1 MPAAFTPSP
10 SIGATDPPLPDGPAA
25 NAATSRELLNN
36 RRHLRGA
43 TWGALVWSG
52 RLVVG
57 GTAAAPSITV
67 GAIEAVTLRDS
78 SGVWRPYYK
87 DTETALGIAQ
97 VEGAPASLTADTWH
111 YVYAHDAA
119 GDGNPHFQVS
129 TTAPGTSLAWKNAV
143 GTALYRY
150 LGCFCT
156 DGSGNPVPLVAHRG
170 RYVYLN
176 SILPGRSDSQSNS
189 AWHDLSL
196 SAAVPPHAR
205 LATLTITIDSG
216 ASFRSIGDVS
226 SSGHTTDKLTR
237 PFVLDGSQRIEW
249 NANGSARAIT
259 ATVHAFEE

>member
-150 LGCFCT
+150 LGCFPT
-156 DGSGNPVPLVAHRG
+156 DSSGNPVPLVAHRS

-176 SILPGRSDSQSNS
+176 SILPGVSDSQSNS
-189 AWHDLSL
+189 AWHNVSL
-196 SAAVPPHAR
+196 SVGVPPHAR
-205 LATLTITIDSG
+205 LAVVSVSMDAGSN
-216 ASFRSIGDVS
+216 FRSIGDVS
-226 SSGHTTDKLTR
+226 SSGHTTDQLMR
-237 PFVLDGSQRIEW
+237 PLVLDGSQRFEW
-249 NANGSARAIT
+249 NANGTARAIY
-259 ATVHAFEE
+259 AHVHGFEE